1 MEEGGPQWEAM
12 QPVPSHA
19 GPTSSPTGDV
29 VFANIDRTGHSCYS
43 DRAQDVL
50 DMLAQVGAPD
60 GDTGASVY
68 RSSQWL
74 HLFQDK
80 NIHLTYLSA
89 SVV

>member
-12 QPVPSHA
+12 QPVPSHV

-29 VFANIDRTGHSCYS
+29 VLANIDRTGHSCYS
-43 DRAQDVL
+43 DHAQDVL

-68 RSSQWL
+68 RSSQRL